1 MLTYEDITVGF
12 GTSGKQTGV
21 FKICC
26 PLHKGIRRIIGCE
39 RQTQPEYQRMIF
51 LFIYCTIYVMLYIY
65 RYVDGV
71 EIRYFLVVHLYGD
84 GQRDTVSKADWEVG
98 AFYSDFIFAIHTSL

>member
-1 MLTYEDITVGF
+1 MI
-12 GTSGKQTGV
+12 
-21 FKICC
+21 
-26 PLHKGIRRIIGCE
+26 
-39 RQTQPEYQRMIF
+39 EYQRVADIF
-51 LFIYCTIYVMLYIY
+51 LFIYSIIYAMLYIY

-98 AFYSDFIFAIHTSL
+98 AFCSDFIFAIHTSLFGLKEVFYV